1 MILGQYLQSDEM
13 AQRYRAM
20 AIDVPNSRILVT
32 NFRNTAQEEDLSV
45 PPNCGGFGR
54 IRHFVRSRDADWP
67 SNPLPIDPACRALN
81 LPSQDKI
88 RAQLFQNAVCN
99 WRCWYCF
106 VPFPLL
112 DGRKAHSQM
121 MSVGNLI
128 DLWSAEQDRPKLI
141 DLSGGQPEIVHEW
154 ILWTM
159 RELLARNLDKE
170 VYLWSDDNLSTDY
183 FWRYLTNADREFVR
197 SYPMYGRVCCLKG
210 FDPRSFSFNTSA
222 APEEYDRQFVLLRRL
237 VELGLDLYCYVTL
250 TTDDTVNLEAKI
262 STFVDRLRSL
272 DENLP
277 LRTIPLKIEVFGPTQ
292 NRLTPG
298 RTASLMNQCS
308 AVDAWSNEL
317 ERRYS
322 TSSRAIHIS
331 DVPLV
336 SRRAL

>member
-1 MILGQYLQSDEM
+1 MTLTQYLQSEEM
-13 AQRYRAM
+13 AQRYRAR
-20 AIDVPNSRILVT
+20 AIDLPGRRILIT
-32 NFRNTAQEEDLSV
+32 DFRNSGQEEDLTV

-54 IRHFVRSRDADWP
+54 IRHFVRTRDANWP
-67 SNPLPIDPACRALN
+67 DNPLPIDPTCRALN
-81 LPSQDKI
+81 LPCQDKI
-88 RAQLFQNAVCN
+88 RAQVFQNAVCN

-121 MSVGNLI
+121 ISVGHLI
-128 DLWSAEQDRPKLI
+128 DLWSAERDRPNLI
-141 DLSGGQPEIVHEW
+141 DLSGGQPEIVPEW

-159 RELLARNLDKE
+159 RELLARNLNQE

-183 FWRYLTNADREFVR
+183 FWRYLTDADREFIR

-222 APEEYDRQFVLLRRL
+222 PPEEYDQQFVLLRRL
-237 VELGLDLYCYVTL
+237 VELGLDLYCYVTF
-250 TTDDTVNLEAKI
+250 TTDDTVNLDTKI
-262 STFVDRLRSL
+262 SAFVDRLQSL

-277 LRTIPLKIEVFGPTQ
+277 LRTIPLKIQVFGPTQ
-292 NRLTPG
+292 TRLTPE
-298 RTASLMNQCS
+298 RTASLTNQCS

-317 ERRYS
+317 ERRYPA
-322 TSSRAIHIS
+322 SSRAMHIS